1 MEGIGIYFLRKRD
14 LSDQYQGGDKRKMQR
29 KEVQQVQLTILIFL
43 VKDWNNLTL
52 RLFYST
58 V

>member
-14 LSDQYQGGDKRKMQR
+14 LSDQYQGGDERKMQR
-29 KEVQQVQLTILIFL
+29 KEAQQVQLTILIFL

-52 RLFYST
+52 RLFF
-58 V
+58 

>member
-14 LSDQYQGGDKRKMQR
+14 LSDQYQGGDERIKQR

-52 RLFYST
+52 RLFYLT

>member
-14 LSDQYQGGDKRKMQR
+14 LSDQYQGGDERKKQR

-43 VKDWNNLTL
+43 VKDRNNLTL
-52 RLFYST
+52 RLFYLT

>member
-14 LSDQYQGGDKRKMQR
+14 LSDQYQGGDERIKQR

-52 RLFYST
+52 RLFF
-58 V
+58 

>member
-14 LSDQYQGGDKRKMQR
+14 LSDQYQGGDERKMQR

>member
-14 LSDQYQGGDKRKMQR
+14 LSDQYQGGDERKKQR

-43 VKDWNNLTL
+43 VKDWSNLTL

>member
-14 LSDQYQGGDKRKMQR
+14 LSDQYQGGDERKKQR

>member
-14 LSDQYQGGDKRKMQR
+14 LSDQYQGGDERKKQR

-52 RLFYST
+52 RLFYLT

>member
-14 LSDQYQGGDKRKMQR
+14 LSDQYQGDDERKKQR